1 MLKDK
6 VQYNYRVHPNRLQ
19 SPDHYIQVHPLE
31 TIHLAQNVDL
41 YVISHSRID
50 IARKLLTDK
59 LIFTIRKLVTI
70 FIYFA
75 FHQIAVTTRDRNSPH
90 RIGG

>member
-19 SPDHYIQVHPLE
+19 SPDHYIQVHQLE

-41 YVISHSRID
+41 YVISYSRID

-59 LIFTIRKLVTI
+59 LIFTIWKLVTI

-75 FHQIAVTTRDRNSPH
+75 FRQIAVTTRDRNSRN